1 MVGTGM
7 EDGKWESDGE
17 LEQRHG
23 EEWREP
29 VTLPY
34 CSVRNSHKK
43 DGWKTRGKPQG
54 CVSDGL
60 ILYQS
65 ELIQ

>member
-23 EEWREP
+23 EEWHDP

-34 CSVRNSHKK
+34 SSIRDSHKK
-43 DGWKTRGKPQG
+43 RWLENQGKASR
-54 CVSDGL
+54 V
-60 ILYQS
+60 YF
-65 ELIQ
+65 